1 MPNFC
6 AVTISSGSDYVSMNR
21 QRAFLNE
28 EETDYIYKSTEEMLK
43 KDNLRI
49 VFVQNTEDTDIKK
62 LAISR
67 ADTREEYTNWQTNAA
82 GETIGFEVI
91 SQPADAKLGQ
101 KVNGEGSLLTA
112 YTDLLS
118 TFNITL

>member
-67 ADTREEYTNWQTNAA
+67 ADTREEYMNWQTNAA

>member
-62 LAISR
+62 LGISR
-67 ADTREEYTNWQTNAA
+67 ADTREEYMNWQTNAA

-101 KVNGEGSLLTA
+101 KVNGGGSLLTA

-118 TFNITL
+118 TLNINL